1 MADSAFEAPMDQQV
15 PLGNLPQVL
24 NTYRRHLVLILIVA
38 FATFLAV
45 AAFTFLQ
52 TPKYTAT
59 ATVLLAPR
67 QTLNKDNGPIRDPN
81 SDASVDTQVEALKA
95 RDLADLV
102 TTRLHLDQDPEFA
115 SPEGRDA
122 VVSKVASDL
131 NVRRVG
137 QTYLIEV
144 RYTSKQP
151 KKAALI
157 ANAFADGFVERQS
170 QSKSAD
176 MQQSNDLMT
185 ARLSDLQKQAEA
197 AAREA
202 QEFRVRNGLMDAGAT
217 GGGTL
222 AQQDLSDLSQQLILA
237 RAQAAEDSAR
247 LADAQSQ
254 ARSGNGGA
262 LGATLGSQTIAQL
275 RSQRA
280 EVSRRVADMESRYG
294 DRHPDLVSAKL
305 QLRDYDRQI
314 EDETN
319 RVIGSLRS
327 QARISSER
335 ANSLAGA
342 LNQSRGE
349 VANASVASV
358 HLSELET
365 RATTAR
371 TIYENFLSRVKEN
384 AAQQAITQADARVDT
399 RAQEPLNKSS
409 PNVPINL
416 AIGMALGVFLGI
428 ATAVVRQGFV
438 TGMNTMEEVERKL
451 NLPYLASIPVLST
464 AIKRLKTSSPI
475 DAVTVHPLSSYTE
488 SFRALG
494 AAIAPP
500 RPEQPIKTIV
510 VTSSLPNEGKTTAA
524 VCMARVAAMAGMKVL
539 LMDCDLRR
547 RAATQALK
555 LKPTAGLLDVLQ
567 GHAPLEKALI
577 LDHDSGAHVL
587 PLREGAPTTE
597 SPFASEVFDRLL
609 TELKERYDLI
619 VIDTAPVLPVV
630 DTRILAPKVDAVALL
645 VRWRVTPLNAVKAA
659 IHMLEGVGGEV
670 TGVALSLV
678 NLKEQS
684 RSGYGDPSYYHKAY
698 SGYYLE

>member
-1 MADSAFEAPMDQQV
+1 M
-15 PLGNLPQVL
+15 GNLPQVL
-24 NTYRRHLVLILIVA
+24 NTYRRHLILILIVA
-38 FATFLAV
+38 AATFVAV

-52 TPKYTAT
+52 APKYTAT

-67 QTLNKDNGPIRDPN
+67 QAVTKDNGPIRDPN
-81 SDASVDTQVEALKA
+81 SDASVDTQMEALKA

-102 TTRLHLDQDPEFA
+102 TTRLRLDKDPEFA

-122 VVSKVASDL
+122 VVSQVADGL

-137 QTYLIEV
+137 QTYLLEV

-157 ANAFADGFVERQS
+157 ANAFADGFVERQG
-170 QSKSAD
+170 QSKTAE
-176 MQQSNDLMT
+176 MQESNNLMG
-185 ARLSDLQKQAEA
+185 ARLADLQKQSEA
-197 AAREA
+197 ASREA
-202 QEFRVRNGLMDAGAT
+202 QEFRVRNGLIDVGPT

-222 AQQDLSDLSQQLILA
+222 AQQDLSGLSQQLILA
-237 RAQAAEDSAR
+237 RAQAAEDGAR
-247 LADAQSQ
+247 LSDALTQ
-254 ARSGNGGA
+254 ALSGRGGS

-294 DRHPDLVSAKL
+294 DRHPELMSAKL

-314 EDETN
+314 QEETD

-327 QARISSER
+327 QARISTER
-335 ANSLAGA
+335 ANSLNGA
-342 LNQSRGE
+342 LNQARGE
-349 VANASVASV
+349 VASASVASV
-358 HLSELET
+358 QLGELET

-371 TIYENFLSRVKEN
+371 TIYENFLNRVKEN
-384 AAQQAITQADARVDT
+384 SAQQAITQADARVDT
-399 RAQEPLNKSS
+399 RAQEPLSKSS

-416 AIGMALGVFLGI
+416 AIGLALGVFLGL
-428 ATAVVRQGFV
+428 AAAVIRQGFS
-438 TGMNTMEEVERKL
+438 TGMNTMEEVEQKL
-451 NLPYLASIPVLST
+451 NLPYLASIPTLTT

-475 DAVTVHPLSSYTE
+475 DAVTLHPLSSFTE
-488 SFRALG
+488 SFRSLG

-500 RPEQPIKTIV
+500 RPERPIRTIV

-524 VCMARVAAMAGMKVL
+524 ICMARVAAMAGMRVL

-547 RAATQALK
+547 RAATTALK
-555 LKPTAGLLDVLQ
+555 LKPTAGLMDVLQ
-567 GHAPLEKALI
+567 GRAPLEKALI

-587 PLREGAPTTE
+587 PLREGAPPSE

-609 TELKERYDLI
+609 EELKERYDLI

-645 VRWRVTPLNAVKAA
+645 VRWRVTPLNAVRAA

-678 NLKEQS
+678 NLKEQA